1 MSVPAIF
8 APFALMRA
16 RRKRAVAAGPAKKK
30 KKAMPSGVVL
40 PRTVTS
46 TVAQRVSLQQTQTP
60 LAPVIL
66 SGSPRAKAMCFARA
80 PDGNVYMATGL
91 TPVYKWDGVSY
102 TASTVGVS
110 PPTSSVTI
118 SGSGSGSITGTYTA
132 YLRFLDVN
140 GNPSNLSPVSTS
152 LTVDSVSTI
161 TYTGVAAPTEMK
173 AVRKQLLRNTTG
185 QALVYYVDVDSTDL
199 SATTFTSTLTDT
211 NLALN
216 TPVALFDDQGN
227 SLANRYGVP
236 PDDKP
241 VICSYLDRMFAAG
254 EVQYS
259 DGNVQVTTSSTTVT
273 GIGTQWTSSL
283 AGRFLYVVGT
293 GRSYEISSVNT
304 AAQTLTLTEAYAGG
318 TDPFG
323 VYVIRPSPAARRT
336 LQFSEA
342 GLYEA
347 WPATNGL
354 TVEENGDSITGL
366 MVADSF
372 LWVLQ
377 RRHVYRL
384 TYHLGPLVD
393 GGLFLAARRG
403 CVNNRSW
410 VYVDGA
416 SYLLDEQGVYRL
428 GGGGESENV
437 SQAVQDVFFLN
448 GDDATYR
455 VNWEASEWFHALH
468 CRDER
473 TIRWFVALGGH
484 RLPQHAM
491 CYNYDAQS
499 WWVEKYAFPVG
510 HSTVTDAD
518 LPRPVVCGPAKR
530 VFAQGVG
537 SLDGPDPGQG
547 TTRATAASA
556 TLLSL
561 VGPGTAAFA
570 STRLAGSPVTIVSG
584 TGKGQTNVIA
594 SVSGLTVTVLWPW
607 LVKPDSTSKFQLG
620 GVTWSW
626 KTGLLRWANVENDVP
641 RRLTLSFPPAPEE
654 AYLDLRVFRDYA
666 ETPIVYGSTQ
676 PNTPTRADAVQITSG
691 SADAV
696 FDLQN
701 QYGFGHV
708 LLAGKRSPRALKW
721 DLFSVELRG
730 VTGEGPVTL
739 HELAIEGALPS

>member
-1 MSVPAIF
+1 MSVPAIY
-8 APFALMRA
+8 APFAIMRA
-16 RRKRAVAAGPAKKK
+16 ARKRRAKAAVRRK
-30 KKAMPSGVVL
+30 KKALLASVVL
-40 PRTVTS
+40 PRTVTQ
-46 TVAQRVSLQQTQTP
+46 TVSHRVSLLQTQTP
-60 LAPVIL
+60 LAPVIV
-66 SGSPRAKAMCFARA
+66 SGVPRAKAMCFARS

-91 TPVYKWDGVSY
+91 TPIYKWDGVSY

-110 PPTSSVTI
+110 PPTSAPSVT
-118 SGSGSGSITGTYTA
+118 GSGTGSITGTYSA
-132 YLRFLDVN
+132 YLRFLDAD
-140 GNPSNLSPVSTS
+140 GNPSNLSPVSDS
-152 LTVDSVSTI
+152 LTVDSVSTF
-161 TYTGVAAPTEMK
+161 TYTGVEAPTEMK

-199 SATTFTSTLTDT
+199 SATSFTSTLTDT
-211 NLALN
+211 QLALN

-227 SLANRYGVP
+227 SLANRFGVP

-254 EVQYS
+254 EVQYG
-259 DGNVQVTTSSTTVT
+259 DGNVQVTTASTTVT
-273 GIGTQWTSSL
+273 GIGTQWTSSF

-293 GRSYEISSVNT
+293 GRSYEISSVDA

-318 TDPFG
+318 TDPFA

-347 WPATNGL
+347 WPAANGL

-393 GGLFLAARRG
+393 GGLFLSARRG
-403 CVNNRSW
+403 CVNNRCW

-416 SYLLDEQGVYRL
+416 SYLLDEQGVYSL
-428 GGGGESENV
+428 SGGGESENV
-437 SQAVQDVFFLN
+437 SQAIQDLFYLN
-448 GDDATYR
+448 STDAAYR
-455 VNWEASEWFHALH
+455 VNWAASEWFHALH

-473 TIRWFVALGGH
+473 TIRWYVALGGH
-484 RLPQHAM
+484 RLPMHAL
-491 CYNYDAQS
+491 CYNYDAQA

-510 HSTVTDAD
+510 HSTVTDSA
-518 LPRPVVCGPAKR
+518 LPRPVVCGPARR

-537 SLDGPDPGQG
+537 SLDGPDPEQG
-547 TTRATAASA
+547 TTRATASSA
-556 TLLSL
+556 GVLSL
-561 VGPGTAAFA
+561 VAPATASFA
-570 STRLAGSPVTIVSG
+570 STRLAGSPVSIVSG
-584 TGKGQTNVIA
+584 RGKAQTNVVA
-594 SVSGLTVTVLWPW
+594 SVSGTTVYLARPW

-626 KTGLLRWANVENDVP
+626 KTGLMRWANVEGDVQ
-641 RRLTLSFPPAPEE
+641 RRVTLSFPPAPEE
-654 AYLDLRVFRDYA
+654 AYLDLRVFRDYKA
-666 ETPIVYGSTQ
+666 TPEVYGSDQ
-676 PNTPTRADAVQITSG
+676 PSTPTKADAVQVTAG

-696 FDLQN
+696 FSLQN

-708 LLAGKRSPRALKW
+708 LLGNKRGPRSLKW
-721 DLFSVELRG
+721 DLFAVELRG
-730 VTGEGPVTL
+730 VTSEGAVVV
-739 HELAIEGALPS
+739 HELAVEGALPQ